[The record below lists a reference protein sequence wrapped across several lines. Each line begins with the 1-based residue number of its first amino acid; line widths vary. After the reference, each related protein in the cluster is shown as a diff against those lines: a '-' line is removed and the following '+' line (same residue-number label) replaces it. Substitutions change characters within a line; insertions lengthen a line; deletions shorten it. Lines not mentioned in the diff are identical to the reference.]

1 MQAGL
6 DVFTMESPEHKE
18 LKDVERN
25 LDLME
30 QVRLRVWL
38 HAPFRRLTTETG
50 IEFVCSLD
58 HVHRITSKPATTSDP
73 YFFYSA
79 PHEKSERSRQDAGA
93 VQVGIGS
100 LRESSQP

>member
-30 QVRLRVWL
+30 QVSLRVWL
-38 HAPFRRLTTETG
+38 HT
-50 IEFVCSLD
+50 
-58 HVHRITSKPATTSDP
+58 P
-73 YFFYSA
+73 Y
-79 PHEKSERSRQDAGA
+79 D
-93 VQVGIGS
+93 V
-100 LRESSQP
+100 